1 MIIKTACRQGLA
13 TPHKVDFN
21 LLNSGVWTSLP
32 NGDKIWQLSIIC
44 PDALSIN
51 LLYDQFWLPEG
62 AKFFLYTDDQTHM
75 IGAFTSRNN
84 KGSIDKLQGFATGL
98 LYGEKIILE
107 YYLPKEAREIGVI
120 SIASVIHGYRYIDLQ
135 GESSKSLGSSGN
147 CQVNVNCNEG
157 TNWQQEKNAVAMI
170 LVNGNRYCT
179 GSLINTTCTDDRPLL
194 LTADHCLGGWA
205 NNNIKHDAI
214 TNPAL
219 NHWSFYWHYERP
231 GCPNTGSPPLL
242 STSGATVVAN
252 NGATDFALLELT
264 EDPADKNGVTPYY
277 LGWDRSGN
285 PGTGGVGIHHPS
297 GDAKK
302 ISTYTITPRSTN
314 YLSST
319 TNSSGSYWR
328 VTWAATTVDH
338 HGVTE
343 GGSSGSSLI
352 NSNFR
357 VIGQLRGGTSSC
369 TLKNDPDWYGKFSLS
384 WTGNGA
390 VQQERRLDHWLHPG
404 GGTAPNTLDG
414 KAGTNITGPDRICTT
429 NTNFTLQNV
438 PAGQTV
444 TWAVSPTYLF
454 PSTGRTGTG
463 TTATLRAAG
472 TSVSGAATLTYT
484 VDTDCGEYEVS
495 REIWVGVPNTSMQV
509 DANYYPICLNEYTY
523 INAFYDPY
531 NTNPEGNK
539 DTDITN
545 FIWQQPAGVSCF
557 TAGTRNEVLAC
568 WFTTPN
574 MYTVRVRAVNSCGQ
588 GAFQNVYL
596 NVYGCSYYTMSL
608 NPNPAN
614 GRVRI
619 ALTEMP
625 LDESAKAILQSENK
639 TSREYQEY
647 SFDSP
652 PQRIRV
658 FDLTGAERICVEDPP
673 SDSSYELDISHLRP
687 GVYVVH
693 LDHRNGTVTRQL
705 RVE

>member
-1 MIIKTACRQGLA
+1 MVI
-13 TPHKVDFN
+13 
-21 LLNSGVWTSLP
+21 LNI
-32 NGDKIWQLSIIC
+32 NGRCDELGFGR
-44 PDALSIN
+44 LN
-51 LLYDQFWLPEG
+51 TYG
-62 AKFFLYTDDQTHM
+62 A
-75 IGAFTSRNN
+75 
-84 KGSIDKLQGFATGL
+84 
-98 LYGEKIILE
+98 
-107 YYLPKEAREIGVI
+107 
-120 SIASVIHGYRYIDLQ
+120 
-135 GESSKSLGSSGN
+135 
-147 CQVNVNCNEG
+147 
-157 TNWQQEKNAVAMI
+157 
-170 LVNGNRYCT
+170 
-179 GSLINTTCTDDRPLL
+179 
-194 LTADHCLGGWA
+194 LTAVL
-205 NNNIKHDAI
+205 
-214 TNPAL
+214 P
-219 NHWSFYWHYERP
+219 
-231 GCPNTGSPPLL
+231 
-242 STSGATVVAN
+242 TVN
-252 NGATDFALLELT
+252 
-264 EDPADKNGVTPYY
+264 
-277 LGWDRSGN
+277 
-285 PGTGGVGIHHPS
+285 
-297 GDAKK
+297 
-302 ISTYTITPRSTN
+302 
-314 YLSST
+314 
-319 TNSSGSYWR
+319 
-328 VTWAATTVDH
+328 
-338 HGVTE
+338 
-343 GGSSGSSLI
+343 
-352 NSNFR
+352 
-357 VIGQLRGGTSSC
+357 
-369 TLKNDPDWYGKFSLS
+369 
-384 WTGNGA
+384 
-390 VQQERRLDHWLHPG
+390 
-404 GGTAPNTLDG
+404 
-414 KAGTNITGPDRICTT
+414 GPDRICTT

-444 TWAVSPTYLF
+444 TCAVSPTYLF
-454 PSTGRTGTG
+454 PSIGRTGTG

-539 DTDITN
+539 DADITN

-596 NVYGCSYYTMSL
+596 NVYGCSYYSMSL

-673 SDSSYELDISHLRP
+673 ADSSYELDISHLQP